1 MSTTET
7 DYRNMYWSQVNK
19 RKEIEDERCFDKSS
33 LIREVNNLGIKNKE
47 LMNRISVLEK
57 KKMFGEI
64 VRKNSSFY
72 IIGCDMGEFS
82 IHKSKLN
89 EIEFSEEYIGERFSF
104 NIYYTQNKYN
114 IKNLVLI

>member
-19 RKEIEDERCFDKSS
+19 RKEIEDEIRLEKTS
-33 LIREVNNLGIKNKE
+33 LIRDVHNLGIKNKE